1 MIKMLVSVLALG
13 AVAFFA
19 TDASANR
26 SGGFSRHF
34 DAVDA
39 YQTDT
44 YTEVFYQGP
53 AQIELKGDGD
63 TDLDCAVYDGYGNLI
78 SEDLRNYDYCLL
90 NFTVFRAG
98 TFTVQVRNWGSV
110 YNNYVIQMQ

>member
-13 AVAFFA
+13 AVAFVA

-26 SGGFSRHF
+26 PGGLSRHF

-44 YTEVFYQGP
+44 YTEAFYPGP
-53 AQIELKGDGD
+53 AQIEVKGDGD

-90 NFTVFRAG
+90 NFNVLRGGAFI
-98 TFTVQVRNWGSV
+98 VKVRNLGSV
-110 YNNYVIQMQ
+110 YNDYIIQMQ